1 MAGQE
6 RSEGLRSIVVLVGV
20 LKRLAKIIAAEE
32 AGGVED
38 LDGLDDLVVVVAIE
52 HGALLQHCE
61 AKPSANP
68 FKFTGR
74 GRKLAVSLYRGGH
87 LYVKGFALSAADG
100 KTQLLLGPLRTL
112 PRGRYTLTIENRHK
126 QQRETITVS

>member
-1 MAGQE
+1 MHAPKAVADPTPLAGAVH
-6 RSEGLRSIVVLVGV
+6 LR
-20 LKRLAKIIAAEE
+20 AK
-32 AGGVED
+32 
-38 LDGLDDLVVVVAIE
+38 
-52 HGALLQHCE
+52 HCE

-112 PRGRYTLTIENRHK
+112 PRGRYTMTIENGHE
-126 QQRETITVS
+126 QQRKTITVS